1 MITPEAIEDLLDQ
14 VSAWVSEHLSA
25 DSLEEAEQ
33 MGVAVGRAVAR
44 TVTEQGIV
52 SSVER
57 FEQAADGVQCQCGLR
72 ARQVSRR
79 RRTLMTLSGLVQV
92 DRRYYH
98 CAQCRTGLAPWDVAQ
113 GLSSKRQTPAVKLL
127 ACELAAHLSYADTV
141 RILER
146 TTGLALEESSVELLV
161 EEVGLRVRAADELA
175 RQRAMTG
182 EVEPKPGQAPNCLY
196 VGVDGTHA
204 HIDGAW
210 REVKVG
216 VFYDDAGEFK
226 RYLATREPAE
236 QFGERVYAA
245 AAEAGVEAASEVV
258 VIGDGAEWIWNL
270 AATHFPG
277 ATEIVD
283 YWHACEHIH
292 EVANA
297 CWGEGTKAARR
308 WAERHKGRLWEEGPG
323 PLLRS
328 LRGLRVETAEGLEV
342 VRLARGYFGRHR
354 HRMRYPEF
362 RRRGLTVGS
371 GHVEAAC
378 KVIVGQRLK
387 CAGMRWTDAGADHI
401 LALRC
406 LVKSG
411 DHQRL
416 HEHSRAA

>member
-1 MITPEAIEDLLDQ
+1 VISPEAIKDLLDH
-14 VSAWVSEHLSA
+14 VSDWVSEHLA
-25 DSLEEAEQ
+25 PDSLEEAEQ

-44 TVTEQGIV
+44 TVTEQGIA

-92 DRRYYH
+92 ERRYYH
-98 CAQCRTGLAPWDVAQ
+98 CAQCRTGHTPWDVAQ
-113 GLSSKRQTPAVKLL
+113 GISSRQHTPAVKLL
-127 ACELAAHLSYADTV
+127 VCELAAELPYGGTV

-146 TTGLALEESSVELLV
+146 TTGLVVEESTAEWIAA
-161 EEVGLRVRAADELA
+161 EVGVRARARDELA
-175 RQRAMTG
+175 RQRAMAG
-182 EVEPKPGQAPNCLY
+182 EVEPRQAPNCLY
-196 VGVDGTHA
+196 VSVDGAHA
-204 HIDGAW
+204 HIDDAW
-210 REVKVG
+210 HEVKVA
-216 VFYDDAGEFK
+216 VLRDEAGEYK
-226 RYLATREPAE
+226 RYLAAREAAE

-258 VIGDGAEWIWNL
+258 VVGDGAEWIWNL

-277 ATEIVD
+277 ATEVVD

-297 CWGEGTKAARR
+297 CYGEGTKAARR
-308 WAERHKGRLWEEGPG
+308 WAERHKGRLWADGPG

-328 LRGLRVETAEGLEV
+328 LRGLRPGTTEGVEA

-354 HRMRYPEF
+354 DRMRYHDF
-362 RRRGLTVGS
+362 RRRGITIGS
-371 GHVEAAC
+371 GPVEAAC

-387 CAGMRWTDAGADHI
+387 GAGMRWTDAGADHI